1 MTDSR
6 SRCILVGM
14 KHEVLALCGFYL
26 GAYLLWFTGR
36 MIKADLGTMAG
47 SYIATECLLYM
58 AMGVFASILFLWWLS
73 TTWVQHGISE
83 IGKFGVVFTSS
94 WMVYTFIRTMI
105 KGR

>member
-6 SRCILVGM
+6 SRCILRSM
-14 KHEVLALCGFYL
+14 AHEILALCGFYL

-36 MIKADLGTMAG
+36 MIKADLGIMAG

-58 AMGVFASILFLWWLS
+58 AMGVFASALFLWWLS
-73 TTWVQHGISE
+73 TTWVQNGISE
-83 IGKFGVVFTSS
+83 IGGFGAVFTGS